1 MIGTTWIDWFG
12 FNADPEGDADGIAIA
27 SSNTHLE
34 PLADIPTWT
43 SYSCA
48 INACATTKP
57 RLIRRPQLLWPRRGP
72 AHWPF
77 AISDINVGA
86 GYLVV
91 VAFLGLRVSANK
103 EVNISRVDGGKPAQV
118 NMMTPA

>member
-1 MIGTTWIDWFG
+1 MPVLRRNLDSFGVHSCCGHVGDLLIG
-12 FNADPEGDADGIAIA
+12 
-27 SSNTHLE
+27 L
-34 PLADIPTWT
+34 
-43 SYSCA
+43 
-48 INACATTKP
+48 
-57 RLIRRPQLLWPRRGP
+57 
-72 AHWPF
+72 F

-103 EVNISRVDGGKPAQV
+103 EVNAVDISRVDGGKPAQV